1 MNREWKRLAL
11 SLNNKF
17 NKIIEAD
24 GIAKGIHPNANITI
38 TNLSNRVLSDDEY
51 EVLRYGLKHG
61 VAAKPKENNVF
72 KFAENIFDQ
81 INQKGLCKDN
91 LNSVQRL
98 KNTLRSFSFNVL
110 DSDDKWVYRDSKK
123 LKFKERSSNL
133 KTG

>member
-61 VAAKPKENNVF
+61 IAAKPN

-110 DSDDKWVYRDSKK
+110 DSDDKSVYRDSKK

>member
-1 MNREWKRLAL
+1 M
-11 SLNNKF
+11 
-17 NKIIEAD
+17 
-24 GIAKGIHPNANITI
+24 
-38 TNLSNRVLSDDEY
+38 
-51 EVLRYGLKHG
+51 LRYGLKHG
-61 VAAKPKENNVF
+61 IAAKPKENNVF

-110 DSDDKWVYRDSKK
+110 DSDDKSVYRGSKK